1 MQANT
6 LNLALVAH
14 SARNVLEAYSSAST
28 DIMFNG
34 FPRGACGATSDL
46 IGRYLNEAYQLKAQL
61 VSGRRVDGAIH
72 IWLSVC
78 GIIVDITADQF
89 GKSAVIV
96 TRNSDWHG
104 AWETGEGEPPDVHQN
119 DWPCYL
125 APAWN
130 AMVAGL
136 VNAKFRPPASSIATA

>member
-14 SARNVLEAYSSAST
+14 AARDVLEAYSSDSP
-28 DIMFNG
+28 DVMFNG

-72 IWLSVC
+72 TWLNVC

-89 GKSAVIV
+89 GRSAVIV
-96 TRNSDWHG
+96 TRQSAWHG
-104 AWETGEGEPPDVHQN
+104 TWDTGVNEPPDVHQN
-119 DWPCYL
+119 VWPSYL

-136 VNAKFRPPASSIATA
+136 IQAKFRAPASSVAAA